1 MKIGFFTDTYFPQ
14 VSGVATSIKTLKE
27 ELEKRGH
34 DVFIFTTSDPKAD
47 EAELGII
54 RMPSIPFISFK
65 DRRVVVSGMIDAYEK
80 AKKYHLDIIHTHTE
94 FGTGW
99 LGKYIA
105 KRLKIP
111 VVHTYHTMYEDY
123 LHYIAHGKLIRPY
136 HVKQASRAFCRN
148 ASGIVCPSERVVT
161 KLEQYNVQAPLSIIP
176 TGVNLSQFEESAT
189 QDNQI
194 SIREEHGLSQEDVIL
209 LSLSRL
215 SYEKNIHTLIKGLPE
230 IVAAIPQAKLL
241 IVGNGPYLPELEA
254 LRATLNL
261 TEAIIFVGEV
271 NHDQVGRYYR
281 QADYF
286 VNASDSESQGLT
298 YIEALAA
305 STKLVVK
312 HNDYLAQLIVDPSL
326 GKTFTE
332 DEDFA
337 SAFIEYYQSQ
347 PVDNPVLRQE
357 KLYEISSENF
367 GAKIE
372 RFYEEAQSYFETHV
386 RDVIEESLE
395 DKQNDE
401 KLLLP
406 LKLFKK
412 KD

>member
-161 KLEQYNVQAPLSIIP
+161 KLEQYNIQAPL
-176 TGVNLSQFEESAT
+176 
-189 QDNQI
+189 
-194 SIREEHGLSQEDVIL
+194 
-209 LSLSRL
+209 
-215 SYEKNIHTLIKGLPE
+215 
-230 IVAAIPQAKLL
+230 
-241 IVGNGPYLPELEA
+241 
-254 LRATLNL
+254 
-261 TEAIIFVGEV
+261 
-271 NHDQVGRYYR
+271 
-281 QADYF
+281 
-286 VNASDSESQGLT
+286 
-298 YIEALAA
+298 
-305 STKLVVK
+305 
-312 HNDYLAQLIVDPSL
+312 
-326 GKTFTE
+326 
-332 DEDFA
+332 
-337 SAFIEYYQSQ
+337 
-347 PVDNPVLRQE
+347 
-357 KLYEISSENF
+357 
-367 GAKIE
+367 
-372 RFYEEAQSYFETHV
+372 
-386 RDVIEESLE
+386 
-395 DKQNDE
+395 
-401 KLLLP
+401 
-406 LKLFKK
+406 
-412 KD
+412 